1 MKLAELT
8 NDLTISKESVKQFIQ
23 DFDLGVEDVMDG
35 QLNLKDNF
43 VQFAEENAD
52 FLKKYAEDI
61 RAEKTSEEIAQRI
74 KKPVEQVDEVL
85 KKECP
90 NLFEANGYKT
100 SVSSYGI
107 DNKLGGDYNFI
118 YNYFG
123 KQTPLT
129 QHNFIGY
136 RDLFFYVT
144 DIIEP
149 FINPNQ
155 LENWGIAKPAGII
168 LYGPPGSGKIF
179 WAKKIAEM
187 IGYEFVEVRNDYLS
201 VRYNDGK
208 MRKFKDF
215 LFGKMK
221 KPKTLLFMEHFED
234 VALEKTA
241 DVVLTPEALEVK
253 NAILHA
259 IQNNL
264 KDEALFVGS
273 TDALAGFDEEI
284 LAPGRFDLL
293 IPVFPPNEDERA
305 QLILYHMMKDLIESS
320 PLLKILK
327 DNKADKKPFWEGTA
341 EKMKL
346 FSNTM
351 MIDFTQGI
359 KKRLH
364 SEYMRL
370 QGQNVMISEKIIN
383 AALSESL
390 AKLTPD
396 YLNQC
401 AVFISEFNQN
411 LSTEFPLR
419 IQKLSEELD
428 HYRIKEE
435 PIRKIGFN
443 QEDED

>member
-8 NDLTISKESVKQFIQ
+8 QDLTISKESIKQFIT
-23 DFDLGVEDVMDG
+23 DFDLKIDDVMDG
-35 QLNLKDNF
+35 QLNIKDNF
-43 VQFAEENAD
+43 VQFARDNAA
-52 FLKKYAEDI
+52 FLKKYSDDI
-61 RAEKTSEEIAQRI
+61 RMEKTSGDIAERI
-74 KKPVEQVDEVL
+74 NQPVEKVEELL
-85 KKECP
+85 KKCP
-90 NLFEANGYKT
+90 NLYESNGYKT
-100 SVSSYGI
+100 SISSYNI
-107 DNKLGGDYNFI
+107 DNKLGGDYHFI

-129 QHNFIGY
+129 QHDFIGY

-144 DIIEP
+144 DVIEP

-201 VRYNDGK
+201 VHHSSGK

-215 LFGKMK
+215 LFGKIK

-234 VALEKTA
+234 IAVEKTP
-241 DVVLTPEALEVK
+241 DSPLSSEAMEVK
-253 NAILHA
+253 SAILHA

-273 TDALAGFDEEI
+273 TDALSGFDDEI
-284 LAPGRFDLL
+284 LAPARFDLL
-293 IPVFPPNEDERA
+293 IPVFPPDEDERA
-305 QLILYHMMKDLIESS
+305 QLIMYHMMKNLAETS
-320 PLLKILK
+320 PLLNILK
-327 DNKADKKPFWEGTA
+327 QNNADKKPFWEGAA

-351 MIDFTQGI
+351 LIDFTQGV
-359 KKRLH
+359 KKRIH
-364 SEYMRL
+364 AEYMR
-370 QGQNVMISEKIIN
+370 QQEQNIPISDKIIN
-383 AALSESL
+383 AAISEAL
-390 AKLTPD
+390 AKLTPE

-401 AVFISEFNQN
+401 AVFVLELTQN
-411 LSTEFPLR
+411 LSTEFPQR
-419 IQKLSEELD
+419 IQKLNEELD

-443 QEDED
+443 QEEEDK